1 MNCRFNAIF
10 LSQLWHLHRQSCL
23 NINQKYCHLL
33 TESHFIMSRIDSSS
47 GLSVIPNMRWSSS
60 RLRLLRGT
68 LKNVTSWLLYLTMNY
83 RVFLLWLH
91 FGSIHTIVT
100 YCSYSTKKWKMWG
113 TDWSYSY
120 HLRIHRCV
128 ICFSH
133 GLLFGRTIL
142 YLSFLWNLHQ
152 YSCCL
157 RWHPCPWHSA
167 KTETSMKWT
176 GFD

>member
-1 MNCRFNAIF
+1 
-10 LSQLWHLHRQSCL
+10 
-23 NINQKYCHLL
+23 
-33 TESHFIMSRIDSSS
+33 
-47 GLSVIPNMRWSSS
+47 MRWSSS
-60 RLRLLRGT
+60 RLRLSRGT

-100 YCSYSTKKWKMWG
+100 YCSYSTKKWKMRG

-120 HLRIHRCV
+120 HLRIHLYV

-142 YLSFLWNLHQ
+142 YLSFLWSLHLSNTAAVCSGTLYAHGIQ
-152 YSCCL
+152 KKLKHQWNEQVLISKYVIL
-157 RWHPCPWHSA
+157 LLVLP
-167 KTETSMKWT
+167 
-176 GFD
+176 DLNYQ

>member
-1 MNCRFNAIF
+1 MTFAQAIM
-10 LSQLWHLHRQSCL
+10 L
-23 NINQKYCHLL
+23 INQEYFHLL
-33 TESHFIMSRIDSSS
+33 TESHFIMSMIDSSS

-120 HLRIHRCV
+120 HLRIHLSS
-128 ICFSH
+128 ICY
-133 GLLFGRTIL
+133 LLQSWFAIWKDNTLPLIFMEL
-142 YLSFLWNLHQ
+142 APVQ

-157 RWHPCPWHSA
+157 QWHPLCPWHSE